1 MVKYFLYL
9 VLFFCCGL
17 IQGQQL
23 NCTVT
28 VNTQKLNNPNQQVF
42 KTLETVINEFVNKTD
57 WTGQSLTQKE
67 KVNCSMFITLSNY
80 SSDQFSA
87 NIQVQSSRTVYNSTY
102 SSPVLNIND
111 KDFTFNY
118 TEFELLTYNPTSFDS
133 NLISVLSFYSFIIL
147 GMDADTFIPLYGDK
161 YFKEALNISNLAQ
174 QGGYKGW
181 NQSDGTLS
189 RFVLVNDL
197 MSPIYSEI
205 RQSSFQYYLGLDTM
219 NQDQKKAKEIIKS
232 SLINLSK
239 LNSTK
244 PNSYL
249 LRTFM
254 DSKSD
259 EIVSI
264 FSGGPNISIN
274 DLVDSL
280 NKTSSTNAGKW
291 QLLKY

>member
-1 MVKYFLYL
+1 MVRF
-9 VLFFCCGL
+9 VLFFFLGCGL
-17 IQGQQL
+17 IQAQQL

-28 VNTQKLNNPNQQVF
+28 LNTQKINNANQQVF
-42 KTLETVINEFVNKTD
+42 KTLETAINEFVNKTD
-57 WTGQSLTQKE
+57 WTGQMLSQKE
-67 KVNCSMFITLSNY
+67 RINCSMYITISSY
-80 SSDQFSA
+80 SSDQFVA
-87 NIQVQSSRTVYNSTY
+87 NIQVQSSRNIYNSTY

-118 TEFELLTYNPTSFDS
+118 TEFENLTYIPTSYDS
-133 NLISVLSFYSFIIL
+133 NLVSVLAFYSYIIL
-147 GMDADTFIPLYGDK
+147 GMDADTFIPLFGDR
-161 YFKEALNISNLAQ
+161 YYKEAINIANLAQ

-189 RFVLVNDL
+189 RFVLINDL
-197 MSPIYSEI
+197 MSPTYNEI

-219 NQDQKKAKEIIKS
+219 HQDLKKAKEIIKG
-232 SLINLSK
+232 SLMNLSK

-244 PNSYL
+244 PNCYL
-249 LRTFM
+249 LRVFM

-264 FSGGPNISIN
+264 FSGGPSVAIN
-274 DLVDSL
+274 DMVDSL
-280 NKTSSTNAGKW
+280 NKTSSSNSGKW

>member
-1 MVKYFLYL
+1 MVRF
-9 VLFFCCGL
+9 VLFLFLSCSC
-17 IQGQQL
+17 IQAQQL

-28 VNTQKLNNPNQQVF
+28 LNTQKINNANQQIF
-42 KTLETVINEFVNKTD
+42 KTLETAINEFVNKTD
-57 WTGQSLTQKE
+57 WTGQTLSQKE
-67 KVNCSMFITLSNY
+67 KVDCSMYITLSSY
-80 SSDQFSA
+80 SSDQFVA
-87 NIQVQSSRTVYNSTY
+87 NIQVQSSRNIYNSTY

-118 TEFELLTYNPTSFDS
+118 TEFENLIYNPNSYDS
-133 NLISVLSFYSFIIL
+133 NLVSVLSFYSYIIL
-147 GMDADTFIPLYGDK
+147 GMDADTFIPLFGDR
-161 YFKEALNISNLAQ
+161 YFKEAVNISNLAQ

-189 RFVLVNDL
+189 RFVLINDL
-197 MSPIYSEI
+197 LSPTFSEI
-205 RQSSFQYYLGLDTM
+205 RQSSFQYYLGMDTM
-219 NQDQKKAKEIIKS
+219 SQDLKKAKETIKA

-239 LNSTK
+239 LNATK

-249 LRTFM
+249 LRIFM

-264 FSGGPNISIN
+264 FSGGPTVAIN

-280 NKTSSTNAGKW
+280 NKTSSSNASKW

>member
-1 MVKYFLYL
+1 MVRL
-9 VLFFCCGL
+9 VLFLFFGCGL
-17 IQGQQL
+17 IQAQQL

-28 VNTQKLNNPNQQVF
+28 LNTQKLSNSNQQVF
-42 KTLETVINEFVNKTD
+42 KTLETALNEFVNKTD
-57 WTGQSLTQKE
+57 WTGQTLSQKE
-67 KVNCSMFITLSNY
+67 KVDCSMYITISSY

-87 NIQVQSSRTVYNSTY
+87 TIQVQSSRNIFNSTY

-118 TEFELLTYNPTSFDS
+118 TEFENLTYIPTSYDS
-133 NLISVLSFYSFIIL
+133 NLVSVISFYCYVIL
-147 GMDADTFIPLYGDK
+147 GMDADTFLPLFGDR
-161 YFKEALNISNLAQ
+161 YFKEAIAIANLAQ

-189 RFVLVNDL
+189 RYVLINDL
-197 MSPIYSEI
+197 MSATFNEI
-205 RQSSFQYYLGLDTM
+205 RQSSFQYYQGLDTM
-219 NQDQKKAKEIIKS
+219 HQDLKKAKEIIKG

-239 LNSTK
+239 LNNNK

-249 LRTFM
+249 LRIFM

-264 FSGGPNISIN
+264 FTGGPSVPIN
-274 DLVDSL
+274 DMVDSL
-280 NKTSSTNAGKW
+280 NRTSSSNSGKW

>member
-1 MVKYFLYL
+1 MVRF
-9 VLFFCCGL
+9 VLFLFFSCGF
-17 IQGQQL
+17 IQAQQL

-28 VNTQKLNNPNQQVF
+28 LNTQKISNANQQVF
-42 KTLETVINEFVNKTD
+42 KTLETAMNEFVNKTD
-57 WTGQSLTQKE
+57 WTGQSLSQKE
-67 KVNCSMFITLSNY
+67 KVNCSMYITLSNY
-80 SSDQFSA
+80 TSDQFMA
-87 NIQVQSSRTVYNSTY
+87 NIQVQSARGIYNSTY

-118 TEFELLTYNPTSFDS
+118 TEFENLRYNPTSFDS
-133 NLISVLSFYSFIIL
+133 NLVSVLSFYCYIIL
-147 GMDADTFIPLYGDK
+147 GMDADTFIPLFGDR
-161 YFKEALNISNLAQ
+161 YYKEAINIANLAQ

-189 RFVLVNDL
+189 RFVLINDL
-197 MSPIYSEI
+197 MSPTYNEI

-219 NQDQKKAKEIIKS
+219 HQDLKKAKEIIKG
-232 SLINLSK
+232 SLMNLSK

-244 PNSYL
+244 PNCYL
-249 LRTFM
+249 LRVFM

-264 FSGGPNISIN
+264 FSGGPSVAIN
-274 DLVDSL
+274 DMVDSL
-280 NKTSSTNAGKW
+280 NKTSSSNSGKW

>member
-1 MVKYFLYL
+1 M
-9 VLFFCCGL
+9 
-17 IQGQQL
+17 QAQQL

-28 VNTQKLNNPNQQVF
+28 LNTQKISNANQQVF
-42 KTLETVINEFVNKTD
+42 KTLETAINEFVNKTD
-57 WTGQSLTQKE
+57 WTGQTLSQKE
-67 KVNCSMFITLSNY
+67 KVNCSMYITISSY
-80 SSDQFSA
+80 SSDQFVA
-87 NIQVQSSRTVYNSTY
+87 NIQVQSSRNVFNSTY

-118 TEFELLTYNPTSFDS
+118 TEFQNLTYIPTSYDS
-133 NLISVLSFYSFIIL
+133 NLVSVLSFYCYVIL
-147 GMDADTFIPLYGDK
+147 GMDADTFIPLFGDR
-161 YFKEALNISNLAQ
+161 YYKEAISIANLAQ

-189 RFVLVNDL
+189 RFILINDL
-197 MSPIYSEI
+197 MSSTYNDI
-205 RQSSFQYYLGLDTM
+205 RQSSFQYYQGLDM
-219 NQDQKKAKEIIKS
+219 MHQDLKKAKETIKG

-249 LRTFM
+249 LRIFM

-264 FSGGPNISIN
+264 FTGGPNIAIN
-274 DLVDSL
+274 DMVDSL
-280 NKTSSTNAGKW
+280 NRTSSSNSSKW

>member
-1 MVKYFLYL
+1 MVRF
-9 VLFFCCGL
+9 VLFLFFSCGCL
-17 IQGQQL
+17 HAQQL

-28 VNTQKLNNPNQQVF
+28 FNTQKINNPNQQIF
-42 KTLETVINEFVNKTD
+42 KTLETAINEFVNKTD
-57 WTGQSLTQKE
+57 WTGQALSQKE
-67 KVNCSMFITLSNY
+67 KVDCSMYITLSNY
-80 SSDQFSA
+80 SSDQFVA
-87 NIQVQSSRTVYNSTY
+87 NIQVQSSRNIYNSTY

-118 TEFELLTYNPTSFDS
+118 TEFENLIYNPNSYDS
-133 NLISVLSFYSFIIL
+133 NLVSVLSFYSYIIL
-147 GMDADTFIPLYGDK
+147 GMDADTFVPLFGDK
-161 YFKEALNISNLAQ
+161 YFKEAINISNLAQ

-189 RFVLVNDL
+189 RFILINDL
-197 MSPIYSEI
+197 LSPTFLEI
-205 RQSSFQYYLGLDTM
+205 RQSSYQYYLGMDNM
-219 NQDQKKAKEIIKS
+219 SQDQKKAKEIIKG

-239 LNSTK
+239 LNASK

-249 LRTFM
+249 LRIFM

-259 EIVSI
+259 EIVSV
-264 FSGGPNISIN
+264 FSGGPKIPIN

-280 NKTSSTNAGKW
+280 NKTSSSYAGKW

>member
-1 MVKYFLYL
+1 MVRF
-9 VLFFCCGL
+9 VLFLFFSCGCL
-17 IQGQQL
+17 HAQQL

-28 VNTQKLNNPNQQVF
+28 LNTQKINNPNQQIF
-42 KTLETVINEFVNKTD
+42 KTLETAITEFVNKTD
-57 WTGQSLTQKE
+57 WTGQALSQKE
-67 KVNCSMFITLSNY
+67 KVDCSMYITLSNY
-80 SSDQFSA
+80 SSDQFVA
-87 NIQVQSSRTVYNSTY
+87 NIQVQSSRNIYNSTY

-118 TEFELLTYNPTSFDS
+118 TEFENLLYNPNSYDS
-133 NLISVLSFYSFIIL
+133 NLVSVLSFYSYIIL
-147 GMDADTFIPLYGDK
+147 GMDADTFVPLFGDK
-161 YFKEALNISNLAQ
+161 YFKEAINISTLAQ

-189 RFVLVNDL
+189 RFILINDL
-197 MSPIYSEI
+197 LSPTFFEI
-205 RQSSFQYYLGLDTM
+205 RQSSYQYYLGMDNM
-219 NQDQKKAKEIIKS
+219 SQDQKKAKEIIKG

-239 LNSTK
+239 LNGSK

-249 LRTFM
+249 LRIFM

-259 EIVSI
+259 EIVSV
-264 FSGGPNISIN
+264 FSGGPKIPIN

-280 NKTSSTNAGKW
+280 NKTSSSYAGKW